1 MGSPITE
8 TTTMAR
14 ITMGATLTIGHTTA
28 TAPTM
33 AGAIGGA
40 TTGTEHHL
48 LPLEGDTGV
57 AAWDSSEVERAVS
70 LWQLVLGSWAG
81 L

>member
-40 TTGTEHHL
+40 TTGMEHL

-57 AAWDSSEVERAVS
+57 AAWDSSEVGRAVS
-70 LWQLVLGSWAG
+70 LWQLVLGSWAV